1 MRALFLP
8 VKSGLPGG
16 ARRVFC
22 FERKP
27 MNLTLASG
35 KVTKSFVAGA
45 LALSVS
51 GVAVPA
57 SFAAPSTPE
66 SQSAPAATSRT
77 LDAAATKAKIT
88 QGLPGQFQVSYSK
101 KNHKLWVAG
110 TADGDMHVSALARLD
125 ADSLKV
131 EAVAELPI
139 IKGERGYN
147 FEAAYGVEVD
157 DVEGTVWV
165 TNTRDNSISVYDQ
178 ATMKLVW
185 TNHGLD
191 KNDANW
197 IEHPREVRI
206 DHASGKAF
214 VSGRFYVSAIDLK
227 TKQVQKLQL
236 AGAPDGG
243 VRYVGMNMHVD
254 SQDHLLYVPER
265 TSGKLFVVDTN
276 TLKTVRTIDVH
287 ADTEGTEVRPSDVAI
302 DKSLNEIYV
311 SSQGVNGVNSGV
323 TVYDFTTGE
332 YKKTIAFGTQALAME
347 HDEERDLVYV
357 SDFGT
362 GKVGVIDGA
371 TSKVIGEVA
380 MNGAKA
386 NDLTMLNNG
395 SIVAV
400 DKQDL
405 PGTARVP
412 YVLNGATGEV
422 KTSDKTT
429 SKAKKDKDGSE
440 IPAAESEIHP
450 NSIMKFK
457 AEVKAGDE
465 AVVQIT
471 PQQREFQ
478 GYPTEAT
485 RTVSY
490 ASPVIEFP
498 DGKIDITADY
508 KLHIKGSGY
517 VGEGAAK
524 GVYVFLVPEGT
535 WKPGQSIDR
544 EQAMNL
550 SKNAVWVRPEQLKD
564 GSFEIDLPIP
574 ANTLEY
580 GKKYTVGTIAA
591 HDLSVTDRSLDY
603 SAMFEITK
611 DGQTSSS
618 VSGPK
623 TEQNQGGGST
633 PAQPTETAAVTAPSP
648 TPAPTKSA
656 SAQPS
661 ATGGTTGEAK
671 PEATQE
677 SVSVTVANGN
687 HPGGDSAPQGTR
699 GSTSRS
705 LANTGANGVI
715 MLAGMGALAI
725 VAGAVVLVVRR
736 RSKS

>member
-1 MRALFLP
+1 M
-8 VKSGLPGG
+8 
-16 ARRVFC
+16 
-22 FERKP
+22 
-27 MNLTLASG
+27 
-35 KVTKSFVAGA
+35 
-45 LALSVS
+45 
-51 GVAVPA
+51 
-57 SFAAPSTPE
+57 
-66 SQSAPAATSRT
+66 
-77 LDAAATKAKIT
+77 
-88 QGLPGQFQVSYSK
+88 
-101 KNHKLWVAG
+101 
-110 TADGDMHVSALARLD
+110 
-125 ADSLKV
+125 
-131 EAVAELPI
+131 
-139 IKGERGYN
+139 
-147 FEAAYGVEVD
+147 
-157 DVEGTVWV
+157 
-165 TNTRDNSISVYDQ
+165 
-178 ATMKLVW
+178 
-185 TNHGLD
+185 
-191 KNDANW
+191 
-197 IEHPREVRI
+197 
-206 DHASGKAF
+206 
-214 VSGRFYVSAIDLK
+214 
-227 TKQVQKLQL
+227 
-236 AGAPDGG
+236 
-243 VRYVGMNMHVD
+243 
-254 SQDHLLYVPER
+254 
-265 TSGKLFVVDTN
+265 VDTN

-412 YVLNGATGEV
+412 YVLNGTTGEV

-517 VGEGAAK
+517 VGGGRREGR
-524 GVYVFLVPEGT
+524 VRVP
-535 WKPGQSIDR
+535 
-544 EQAMNL
+544 
-550 SKNAVWVRPEQLKD
+550 RP
-564 GSFEIDLPIP
+564 
-574 ANTLEY
+574 
-580 GKKYTVGTIAA
+580 
-591 HDLSVTDRSLDY
+591 
-603 SAMFEITK
+603 
-611 DGQTSSS
+611 
-618 VSGPK
+618 
-623 TEQNQGGGST
+623 
-633 PAQPTETAAVTAPSP
+633 
-648 TPAPTKSA
+648 
-656 SAQPS
+656 
-661 ATGGTTGEAK
+661 
-671 PEATQE
+671 
-677 SVSVTVANGN
+677 
-687 HPGGDSAPQGTR
+687 
-699 GSTSRS
+699 
-705 LANTGANGVI
+705 
-715 MLAGMGALAI
+715 
-725 VAGAVVLVVRR
+725 
-736 RSKS
+736 